1 MGVLDEIRVERA
13 PRPAWAPMRLER
25 AHVAL
30 GGIFLLALVM
40 RLVQLGEKPL
50 HHDESIHAWFAWRLF
65 SGDGYEYDPT
75 YHGPVQFYLYTLAY
89 FLFGVSDT
97 AVRVAPALVGSA
109 MTLLPW
115 FLRAQLGRVA
125 ALTACALLA
134 ISPSYLY
141 FSRFAREDIFVAT
154 ITLGL
159 VVLVF
164 RFLRRPQRWQPAAIL
179 GLLAAS
185 FATKETTYITVFVA
199 GTFFLGAIVLESV
212 RSTRAGLPWFGGPIV
227 TAIRSVGGEAWV
239 WGATSFALVFTLLF
253 STFLV
258 NPQGLRDG
266 VWESIDYWLSQHP
279 VNRGGQPWFYYL
291 FALPAYELPIVLLAL
306 GGAVVCLRRR
316 QLLGLFLV
324 YDAVLSLVV
333 YSWAGERMPWLILHP
348 LLPLVLLA
356 GVGFQALW
364 QASPRARRVAI
375 VAVAPLS
382 VLVLLHGATAVV
394 YHHPADPAEVLVFTQ
409 NSTDVLPVRDTILQ
423 LERQATIGGDEHASV
438 LIDDW
443 GGTSWPW
450 AWYFRDQPI
459 RYASMDRP
467 TPTDGADAVIV
478 SESNLET
485 MRPLLTDYVGRRFR
499 LREWWVV
506 DFAALR
512 PGALWR
518 WFLRREPWSPKGS
531 QNQYLYVRRDN
542 AGAAADPATA
552 SVP

>member
-13 PRPAWAPMRLER
+13 TRPAWSSVRRELAP
-25 AHVAL
+25 VAL
-30 GGIFLLALVM
+30 GSIFVVALVL

-65 SGDGYEYDPT
+65 SGEGYEYDPT

-125 ALTACALLA
+125 ALSACALLA

-159 VVLVF
+159 IVLVF
-164 RFLRRPQRWQPAAIL
+164 RFLQRPQRWQPAAIL

-185 FATKETTYITVFVA
+185 FATKETTYITAFVA
-199 GTFFLGAIVLESV
+199 GSFFLGAIALESV
-212 RSTRAGLPWFGGPIV
+212 RSRRAGLPALGGPIV
-227 TAIRSVGGEAWV
+227 TAIRAVGGHAWAGSDELRARLHAALLDLPREPAGPPRRRLGEHPLLALAASREPRRPAV
-239 WGATSFALVFTLLF
+239 VLPTS
-253 STFLV
+253 S
-258 NPQGLRDG
+258 
-266 VWESIDYWLSQHP
+266 
-279 VNRGGQPWFYYL
+279 
-291 FALPAYELPIVLLAL
+291 LPAYELPIVLLAL
-306 GGAVVCLRRR
+306 LGTVVCLRRR
-316 QLLGLFLV
+316 TLLGLFLV
-324 YDAVLSLVV
+324 YDAALSLVV

-356 GVGFQALW
+356 GVGFQAVW
-364 QASPRARRVAI
+364 QASRRSRRVA
-375 VAVAPLS
+375 VAVVAPLS
-382 VLVLLHGATAVV
+382 VLVLLHGATAVA

-423 LERQATIGGDEHASV
+423 LERRATIGGDGHANV
-438 LIDDW
+438 LVDDW

-459 RYASMDRP
+459 RYAPMDRP
-467 TPTDGADAVIV
+467 VPPEGADGDRVRV
-478 SESNLET
+478 ELET
-485 MRPLLTDYVGRRFR
+485 MKPLLRDYVGYRFR

-506 DFAALR
+506 DFGALR
-512 PGALWR
+512 PDSLWR
-518 WFLRREPWSPKGS
+518 WFLRREAWSEKGS
-531 QNQYLYVRRDN
+531 QNQYLYVRKD
-542 AGAAADPATA
+542 AAAPDVSSP
-552 SVP
+552 